1 MVHTLEV
8 IATRNVTL
16 RDIAAAARAFGKPLL
31 HYDGRINLSDDGACG
46 IRNDVTFSLCG
57 DRGRGVDFSLDPD
70 TGGFAAPPD
79 TVVFDLGGC
88 NELDDMRIT
97 AVIRTPSPLP
107 AEQLDALLGAIAVAF
122 DARPSVI
129 VNRASMKTGPPHP
142 QETDTTQDVN
152 DYWGFDVAAAMQA
165 YTVPDRSWPEIASE
179 RLFECW
185 RCAVFHPSDDFP
197 GSYGKYDDG
206 YRGVNR
212 VVSVLMRMVIGG
224 NMTAC
229 QRCVDD
235 VAVRPATTPR
245 KRKNNPEEEYQ
256 PLKRAPLPKESAGAW
271 MFEVQVMV
279 IGEWRSCTFHH
290 VGYIVKTFGTKKA
303 AADEYHAAN
312 PHMRPIQKES
322 DWTSDWDPVT
332 RRRFIVRK
340 VYNVQREL
348 ACPW

>member
-46 IRNDVTFSLCG
+46 IRSDVTFNG
-57 DRGRGVDFSLDPD
+57 ATGREVDFSLDPD

-97 AVIRTPSPLP
+97 ADIRTPSPLP
-107 AEQLDALLGAIAVAF
+107 AEQLDALLGAMTAAF

-152 DYWGFDVAAAMQA
+152 DYWGFDVAAAMQT
-165 YTVPDRSWPEIASE
+165 YTVPSDRFPGCDDE

-185 RCAVFHPSDDFP
+185 RCAVLNPSWDFP
-197 GSYGKYDDG
+197 GSYNTYEDG
-206 YRGVNR
+206 YDGVNR
-212 VVSVLMRMVIGG
+212 VASVLGRMVIGG

-229 QRCVDD
+229 QQCVKD
-235 VAVRPATTPR
+235 VTVRPVTTPR
-245 KRKNNPEEEYQ
+245 KRKNEPEEEYQ
-256 PLKRAPLPKESAGAW
+256 PLKRAHHPKESAGAW

-279 IGEWRSCTFHH
+279 IGNPIQCCTFHH

-312 PHMRPIQKES
+312 PHMRPIYKEA

-332 RRRFIVRK
+332 RRRFIIRK
-340 VYNVQREL
+340 VCNVQREL